1 MLRIYVDTSVFG
13 GVLDEEFRDASRGFI
28 ERAVRGEVRFLLSD
42 LAVEELTNAPQGV
55 KDAISSIP
63 RQNME
68 RVPVGAE
75 ARSLAAAYVTA
86 RVVPAASEGDALH
99 VAAATVAGANLIVSW
114 NFKHIVNYRRIQL
127 FNSVNLAVG
136 YPLIDIRSPL
146 ELEVD
151 DEN

>member
-13 GVLDEEFRDASRGFI
+13 GVLDEEFRAASRGLI
-28 ERAVRGEVRFLLSD
+28 KRAVRGEVRFLLSG

-127 FNSVNLAVG
+127 FNSVNLAMG
-136 YPLIDIRSPL
+136 CPLIDIRSPL
-146 ELEVD
+146 ELEED

>member
-13 GVLDEEFRDASRGFI
+13 GVLDEEFHAASRGLI
-28 ERAVRGEVRFLLSD
+28 ERAIQGRVLFLLSD
-42 LAVEELTNAPQGV
+42 LAVEELADAPQGV
-55 KDAISSIP
+55 KDAVSSIP

-68 RVPVGAE
+68 RVPLGAE
-75 ARSLAAAYVTA
+75 ARSLAAAYMTA

-127 FNSVNLAVG
+127 FNSVNLAMG

-146 ELEVD
+146 ELEED
-151 DEN
+151 NEN

>member
-13 GVLDEEFRDASRGFI
+13 GVLDEEFCAPSRGLI
-28 ERAVRGEVRFLLSD
+28 ERAVQGEVRFLLSD

-55 KDAISSIP
+55 KDAVSSIP

-75 ARSLAAAYVTA
+75 AKSLAAAYMTS

-127 FNSVNLAVG
+127 FNSVNLAMG

-146 ELEVD
+146 ELEED
-151 DEN
+151 DET